1 MICRALAL
9 AALTGLLT
17 GCSSSNPNSVAVA
30 SWSGA
35 FVCGA
40 SDVLFHALI
49 PETRFTVG
57 PTGAVLGLPL
67 LADGSPEARAFSD
80 AC

>member
-9 AALTGLLT
+9 AALTGLLA
-17 GCSSSNPNSVAVA
+17 GCSSSNPNSVEVA

-40 SDVLFHALI
+40 SDILIHALV
-49 PETRFTVG
+49 PGKEYVVG
-57 PTGAVLGLPL
+57 PTGAMLGLPL
-67 LADGSPEARAFSD
+67 LSGGPEATAFAD